1 MVHTKESRRMRTA
14 PLGAALGLTSVALLG
29 ALLPA
34 GATQAA
40 EPAPDRGRCPR
51 LATDLPWY
59 GENREHL
66 QEVIDEHG
74 SCGNPHLRHGNR
86 PVAAFDWDNTVS
98 KNDIT
103 DLAIAWALK
112 HDKILRPARWSDTSP
127 WLTAKAERTLTEA
140 CGTEVPVGR
149 PLPTST
155 DTDCTDEIF
164 SIRSEATL
172 MNGEKA
178 FAGKWNSRRTLPQY
192 AWVPQLFAGHTEAEV
207 TAYARASRDEA
218 LAAPV
223 GATQKVGTH
232 TLHAYA
238 RYNPQ
243 MKDLIRV
250 LKKAG
255 FAVWIDS
262 AGSAPVTEA
271 WSGGVGLDDAHTL
284 AIRNLLDRHGRITYT
299 QEGCGGEP
307 ASKGAVMPY
316 IEGKRC
322 WLNERVFGVKGPD
335 AWKKQAPHK
344 RLVIGAGDA
353 DTDVT
358 MVGDATGA
366 RLVLNRNKNEIMC
379 RAYDNAD
386 GRWLINPMFLEP
398 LPEKDGAYPCST
410 TGFTNPDG
418 TLGPV
423 RRADGSI
430 IPDQRDTVHGS

>member
-1 MVHTKESRRMRTA
+1 MRTA
-14 PLGAALGLTSVALLG
+14 PLGAALGLASVA
-29 ALLPA
+29 ALMSLIPA
-34 GATQAA
+34 STTYAA
-40 EPAPDRGRCPR
+40 ETTAERAYCPR
-51 LATDLPWY
+51 LSSSLAWY
-59 GENREHL
+59 GDNRERL
-66 QEVIDEHG
+66 QRVIDERG
-74 SCGNPHLRHGNR
+74 TCGNPQARHGER

-103 DLAIAWALK
+103 DLAIAWALE
-112 HDKILRPARWSDTSP
+112 HDKILRPAHWSDTSP
-127 WLTAKAERTLTEA
+127 WLTEEADRTLTEA
-140 CGTEVPVGR
+140 CGTDVPVGA

-155 DTDCTDEIF
+155 DTACTDEIF

-172 MNGEKA
+172 MNGHKA
-178 FAGKWNSRRTLPQY
+178 FAGEWNSRRTLPQY

-207 TAYARASRDEA
+207 TSYARKSRAEA

-223 GATQKVGTH
+223 GATQRVGSH

-243 MKDLIRV
+243 IKDLIRV

-255 FAVWIDS
+255 FEVWVDS
-262 AGSAPVTEA
+262 AGSTPVTNA
-271 WSGGVGLDDAHTL
+271 WAGGVGVDREHVL

-307 ASKGAVMPY
+307 ASKGTVMPY

-322 WLNERVFGVKGPD
+322 WLNEKAFGVTGPD
-335 AWKKQAPHK
+335 AWKRQAPQN
-344 RLVIGAGDA
+344 RPVIAGGDA

-366 RLVLNRNKNEIMC
+366 GLVLNRNKNEIMC

-386 GRWLINPMFLEP
+386 GTWLINPMFIEP
-398 LPEKDGAYPCST
+398 LPRKEAAYPCST
-410 TGFTNPDG
+410 TGYTNPDG
-418 TLGPV
+418 TPGPV
-423 RRADGSI
+423 RRQDRSV
-430 IPDQRDTVHGS
+430 IPDQEDSVHGG